1 MLLTVRACVMILI
14 IKSIATTGDT
24 VEACHRRRHI
34 ARSLFYFS
42 SRPFCPLSR
51 LSSSLPTSA
60 FLSMCQLLRPGEKKC
75 QEPKGRREV
84 NYHTP
89 KFSRGEV
96 QPFKRPRQRKKV
108 LNNTGL
114 PRCNSCRADS
124 RGNLITMSSQTAA
137 LFSNEAGECAR
148 ARPKVVT
155 RMLRELFSDPN

>member
-1 MLLTVRACVMILI
+1 MILI

-24 VEACHRRRHI
+24 VKACHRRRHI

-51 LSSSLPTSA
+51 FSSSLSSSP
-60 FLSMCQLLRPGEKKC
+60 FLSMCRLLRPGEKKY

-84 NYHTP
+84 NYHSP
-89 KFSRGEV
+89 KFSWGEV

-114 PRCNSCRADS
+114 PRCNSCQADS
-124 RGNLITMSSQTAA
+124 RGDLITMSSQTAA
-137 LFSNEAGECAR
+137 LFSNEAGERAR
-148 ARPKVVT
+148 ARTEVVT